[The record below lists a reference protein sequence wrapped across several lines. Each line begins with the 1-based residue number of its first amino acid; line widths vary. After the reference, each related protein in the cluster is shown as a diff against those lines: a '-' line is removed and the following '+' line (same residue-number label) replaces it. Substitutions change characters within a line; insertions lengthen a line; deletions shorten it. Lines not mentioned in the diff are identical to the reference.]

1 MENWLATIST
11 LMACMSTDRSNTEL
25 LAVVADLAQRFSAAV
40 IGVWAR
46 QLSMHSSIMAIGPGE
61 PSGHEPDKFGERAAA
76 LEAEFRTALSMV
88 SNLRWRTQMT
98 AGPTSQYVANEAR
111 AADLLVAA
119 VEPGERMFSSSSEI
133 EVTDLLIR
141 GGCPILMAPAGAA
154 GLKLARTLVCWKDSR
169 EARRAVA
176 DTLPI
181 LKASQAVDV
190 VELVS
195 DYEIEPA
202 RSQLADVGDW
212 LAGHGVEASCV
223 ATPLSGAESAHL
235 AAIANDLE
243 ADLIVAGAFGHS
255 RLREWA
261 FGGVTRDLLVRAER
275 CTLVSH

>member
-1 MENWLATIST
+1 
-11 LMACMSTDRSNTEL
+11 MSTDRSNTEL
-25 LAVVADLAQRFSAAV
+25 LAVVADLVQRFSAAV
-40 IGVWAR
+40 IGLWAR

-88 SNLRWRTQMT
+88 SNLRWRAQMT

-133 EVTDLLIR
+133 EVTDLLMR
-141 GGCPILMAPAGAA
+141 GGRPILMAPAGAA
-154 GLKLARTLVCWKDSR
+154 GLKLARALVCWKDSR

-176 DTLPI
+176 DALPI

-195 DYEIEPA
+195 DHEIEPA
-202 RSQLADVGDW
+202 RRRLADVGDW
-212 LAGHGVEASCV
+212 LARHGVEANCLAS
-223 ATPLSGAESAHL
+223 PLDGTEAAHL
-235 AAIANDLE
+235 AAIAKDLDI
-243 ADLIVAGAFGHS
+243 DLIVAGAFGHS